1 MEYGIGGIMQPV
13 MFFEKG
19 FCNFNCTIC
28 SNVCPNRA
36 LKPLTKE
43 EKHKTQVGHVVF
55 IEDICIVPTKLK
67 SCGACAEHCP
77 TQAVTMIPYK
87 GGLTI
92 PAIDTDLCVGCG
104 ACEFICP
111 VRPYRAIYVEGNKV
125 HRKIKP
131 LEAEIKENI
140 KIDDFGF

>member
-1 MEYGIGGIMQPV
+1 MEYGIGCMMQPV

-28 SNVCPNRA
+28 SRVCPNHA
-36 LKPLTKE
+36 LQPLTKE
-43 EKHKTQVGHVVF
+43 EKHKTQMGYVVF
-55 IEDICIVPTKLK
+55 NKDICIVPTKHK

-92 PAIDTDLCVGCG
+92 PTIDTRICVGCG
-104 ACEFICP
+104 ACEYICP
-111 VRPYRAIYVEGNKV
+111 VRPVRAIYVEGNRV
-125 HRKIKP
+125 HQEAKP
-131 LEAEIKENI
+131 FVTEVKEEIKEY
-140 KIDDFGF
+140 DFGF